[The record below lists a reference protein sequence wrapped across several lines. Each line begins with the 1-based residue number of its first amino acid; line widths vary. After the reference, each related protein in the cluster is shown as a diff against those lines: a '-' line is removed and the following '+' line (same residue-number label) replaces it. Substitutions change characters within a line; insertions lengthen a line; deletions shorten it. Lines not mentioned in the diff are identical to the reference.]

1 MWTHR
6 AETGTRRPEWIRLG
20 ALLFALASACGGSP
34 EPAPRTPA
42 ESTPSTP
49 GPASA
54 KSAAVAVDEAPSEIT
69 LLSPGD
75 EPRRAL
81 RYVFHVGTNESMRME
96 LHMAIGMSISAR
108 ATPTVTAP
116 AMRLTLEVEP
126 REILPGGDLRFGF
139 KLLGSE
145 VEPDPET
152 KAGLLDVTRR
162 EMQKL
167 NGLAGEAV
175 VTARGVTKRVAM
187 SLPPDTNDQVA
198 ELLDSV
204 REAIKD
210 MSSPF
215 PEQAVGRGARWT
227 AVQPIRVR
235 TLRVTRSVTY
245 TLGELSGDT
254 GALADV
260 VELTAPPQPI
270 EDKRLPPSSTMKLD
284 ALTATGEG
292 TVRFDLQ
299 SLVPKADFKVDSLA
313 STTITSPERSTPVS
327 ISTKIAVSIDRARP

>member
-1 MWTHR
+1 
-6 AETGTRRPEWIRLG
+6 
-20 ALLFALASACGGSP
+20 
-34 EPAPRTPA
+34 
-42 ESTPSTP
+42 
-49 GPASA
+49 
-54 KSAAVAVDEAPSEIT
+54 
-69 LLSPGD
+69 
-75 EPRRAL
+75 
-81 RYVFHVGTNESMRME
+81 
-96 LHMAIGMSISAR
+96 MSISAR